1 MTAEQLHDAIG
12 LLPSDLIAEAD
23 KHRCPK
29 PKVILWKRYTAM
41 AACFVLVLGCGL
53 FAMQV
58 FAPKG
63 AMETAMEAPAAAA
76 PMEQAAPLAPA
87 ADSAISEES
96 ATEAPAVN
104 SASGTREP
112 VKDSAA
118 PEAAEP
124 EEPAQKASVSFCLRV
139 ETPTKPTT
147 ACFSSESTAT
157 LVTSREDLETY
168 LTNKDWIYDF
178 TDFLAVCEDYD
189 NDWFAEHDLLLLT
202 VHSAYPDVPYA
213 VTSVES
219 TGGTDPKG
227 WDWFV
232 FYASAAEGH
241 AESTLTCFHLLTV
254 LEKGQIAPEDSI
266 LTLADPIY

>member
-1 MTAEQLHDAIG
+1 MTADQLHDAIG
-12 LLPSDLIAEAD
+12 LLPSDLISEAD
-23 KHRCPK
+23 KKRCAK
-29 PKVILWKRYTAM
+29 PKVILWKRYTTM
-41 AACFVLVLGCGL
+41 VACFVLVLGCSL
-53 FAMQV
+53 FAMEV

-63 AMETAMEAPAAAA
+63 TYEAAMEAPAAAA

-96 ATEAPAVN
+96 AAEAPAAN
-104 SASGTREP
+104 GTYEAFR
-112 VKDSAA
+112 DSAA

-124 EEPAQKASVSFCLRV
+124 EEPAQNASVSSCQRV
-139 ETPTKPTT
+139 ETPLKPST
-147 ACFSSESTAT
+147 ACFSSESMVT
-157 LVTSREDLETY
+157 LVTSREELETY

-178 TDFLAVCEDYD
+178 TDFLAICEDYD

-232 FYASAAEGH
+232 FYTTAAEGH
-241 AESTLTCFHLLTV
+241 AESTLTCFHLLTE
-254 LEKGQIAPEDSI
+254 LKKGQIAPEDSI
-266 LTLADPIY
+266 LTIADPIY

>member
-23 KHRCPK
+23 KRRCPK
-29 PKVILWKRYTAM
+29 PKVIPWRRCAAM
-41 AACFVLVLGCGL
+41 AACFVLVFGCGL
-53 FAMQV
+53 FAMEV

-63 AMETAMEAPAAAA
+63 ATETAMEAPAAAA

-87 ADSAISEES
+87 ADSAVSEES
-96 ATEAPAVN
+96 VTEAPAAN
-104 SASGTREP
+104 SASGTR
-112 VKDSAA
+112 KDSAA
-118 PEAAEP
+118 PE
-124 EEPAQKASVSFCLRV
+124 EPAQDASAFFCRRV
-139 ETPTKPTT
+139 ETPLKPST
-147 ACFSSESTAT
+147 ACFSSNTR
-157 LVTSREDLETY
+157 VTILHSHSELETY
-168 LTNKDWIYDF
+168 LTEKNWIYDF

-189 NDWFAEHDLLLLT
+189 SNWFAEHDLLLLT
-202 VHSAYPDVPYA
+202 IHSAYPDVPYA

-232 FYASAAEGH
+232 FYTTAAEDH
-241 AESTLTCFHLLTV
+241 AESTLTCFHLLTA

-266 LTLADPIY
+266 LTIADPIY